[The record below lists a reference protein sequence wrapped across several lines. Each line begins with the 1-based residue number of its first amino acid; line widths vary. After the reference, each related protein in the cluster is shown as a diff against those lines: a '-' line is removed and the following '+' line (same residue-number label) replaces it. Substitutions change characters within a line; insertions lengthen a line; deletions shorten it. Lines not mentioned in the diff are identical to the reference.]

1 MSKTGKGGKGR
12 RPATDVVHAGRHP
25 EAQHGFVNTPVYRGS
40 TVLFPT
46 LEALKKRT
54 QPYTYGRRAT
64 PTTRAIEEAMTSLSG
79 GAATILLPSGLN
91 AVTAA
96 ILSFVKAG
104 DSILMVDTVY
114 QPTRA
119 FCDGLLQR
127 LGIATI
133 YYDPNAGAGI
143 ADLITET
150 TRLVFVES
158 PGSQTFEMQ
167 DIPAIAK
174 AAHARGLFVLADN
187 TWAGPLYCKPL
198 ALGCDV
204 TIEALTKHVVGHAD
218 ANLGSVTANA
228 RAAEYIDNA
237 KEWLG
242 TSVGSEEAYLALR
255 GLRTL
260 DLRLRHHHQAG
271 LAMARWL
278 AERPEVARVIH
289 PGLESDPG
297 HALWKRDYLGACG
310 LFAAILK
317 PASQKALAAFLDG
330 LELFGMGY
338 SWGGYES
345 LIIPFDPSSYRTATT
360 WVAEGPAIRLHIGL
374 DDIEDLKAD
383 LSSAFDRLT
392 ATGA

>member
-1 MSKTGKGGKGR
+1 MSKPGNGAKDK
-12 RPATDVVHAGRHP
+12 RPATKIVHAGRDP
-25 EAQHGFVNTPVYRGS
+25 RAQHGFVNTPVYRGS

-64 PTTRAIEEAMTSLSG
+64 PTTRALEEAITELEG

-96 ILSFVKAG
+96 ILAFVKAG
-104 DSILMVDTVY
+104 DEILMVDTVY

-119 FCDGLLQR
+119 FCDGLLPR
-127 LGIATI
+127 LGVSTV
-133 YYDPNAGAGI
+133 YYDPSIAGGI
-143 ADLITET
+143 GDLVKPN

-167 DIPAIAK
+167 DIPAIVA
-174 AAHARGLFVLADN
+174 AAHARDLVVLADN

-204 TIEALTKHVVGHAD
+204 VIEALTKHVVGHAD

-228 RAAEYIDNA
+228 RAAKYLDNI

-260 DLRLRHHHQAG
+260 HVRMAHHHEAG
-271 LAMARWL
+271 LEMARWL
-278 AERPEVARVIH
+278 AQRPEVARVMH
-289 PGLESDPG
+289 PALDCDPG
-297 HALWKRDYLGACG
+297 HALWARDYTGACG
-310 LFAAILK
+310 LFGAILK
-317 PASQKALAAFLDG
+317 PASQKAMAAFLDG

-345 LIIPFDPSSYRTATT
+345 LIIPFDPTSYRTATT
-360 WVAEGPAIRLHIGL
+360 WHAEGPAIRLHIGL
-374 DDIEDLKAD
+374 DDIDDLKAD
-383 LSSAFDRLT
+383 LSSAFDRLR
-392 ATGA
+392 AARA

>member
-1 MSKTGKGGKGR
+1 MTKSKNGGKGR
-12 RPATDVVHAGRHP
+12 RPATQLVHLGRDP
-25 EAQHGFVNTPVYRGS
+25 AAQHGFVNTPVYRGS

-64 PTTRAIEEAMTSLSG
+64 PTTRALEDALTELAG
-79 GAATILLPSGLN
+79 GEATILLPSGLN

-96 ILSFVKAG
+96 LLAFVQAG
-104 DSILMVDTVY
+104 DEILMVDTVY

-119 FCDGLLQR
+119 FCDGLLTR
-127 LGIATI
+127 LGVKTV
-133 YYDPNAGAGI
+133 YYDPIIGKQI
-143 ADLITET
+143 ANLITAR

-167 DIPAIAK
+167 DIPAIAE
-174 AAHARGLFVLADN
+174 AAHARGLYVIADN
-187 TWAGPLYCKPL
+187 TWASPFFCQPL
-198 ALGCDV
+198 ALGADV
-204 TIEALTKHVVGHAD
+204 VIEALTKHVVGHAD
-218 ANLGSVTANA
+218 ANLGAVTANG
-228 RAAEYIDNA
+228 RAARMIDNA

-260 DLRLRHHHQAG
+260 HVRLRHHHEAG
-271 LAMARWL
+271 LAMAQWL
-278 AERPEVARVIH
+278 AKRPEIARVLH

-297 HALWKRDYLGACG
+297 HSLWARDYTGACG

-317 PASQKALAAFLDG
+317 PVSEKALGAFLDG

-345 LIIPFDPSSYRTATT
+345 LIIPFDPRSYRTATNWT
-360 WVAEGPAIRLHIGL
+360 AEGPAIRLHIGL
-374 DDIEDLKAD
+374 DDIAD
-383 LSSAFDRLT
+383 LQDDLTAAFARLT
-392 ATGA
+392 TAG

>member
-1 MSKTGKGGKGR
+1 MTKSKNGGKGR
-12 RPATDVVHAGRHP
+12 RPATQLVHLGRDP
-25 EAQHGFVNTPVYRGS
+25 AAQHGFVNTPVYRGS

-46 LEALKKRT
+46 LESLKKRT

-64 PTTRAIEEAMTSLSG
+64 PTTRALEDALTELAG
-79 GAATILLPSGLN
+79 GEATILLPSGLN

-96 ILSFVKAG
+96 LLAFVQAG
-104 DSILMVDTVY
+104 DEILMVDTVY

-119 FCDGLLQR
+119 FCDGLLTR
-127 LGIATI
+127 LGVKTV
-133 YYDPNAGAGI
+133 YYDPVIGGQITN
-143 ADLITET
+143 LITAK

-167 DIPAIAK
+167 DIPAIAE
-174 AAHARGLFVLADN
+174 AAHARGLYVIADN
-187 TWAGPLYCKPL
+187 TWASPFFCQPL
-198 ALGCDV
+198 ALGADV
-204 TIEALTKHVVGHAD
+204 VIEALTKHVVGHAD
-218 ANLGSVTANA
+218 ANLGAVTANG
-228 RAAEYIDNA
+228 RAARMIDNA

-260 DLRLRHHHQAG
+260 HVRLRHHNEAG
-271 LAMARWL
+271 LAMAQWL
-278 AERPEVARVIH
+278 AKRPEIARVLH

-297 HALWKRDYLGACG
+297 HSLWARDYTGACG

-317 PASQKALAAFLDG
+317 PVSEKALGAFLDG

-345 LIIPFDPSSYRTATT
+345 LIIPFDPRSYRTATN
-360 WVAEGPAIRLHIGL
+360 WKAEGPAIRLHIGL
-374 DDIEDLKAD
+374 DDIAD
-383 LSSAFDRLT
+383 LQDDLTAAFARLT
-392 ATGA
+392 TAG

>member
-1 MSKTGKGGKGR
+1 MTKSKYGGKGR
-12 RPATDVVHAGRHP
+12 RPATDFVHLGRDP
-25 EAQHGFVNTPVYRGS
+25 ASQHGFVNTPVYRGS

-64 PTTRAIEEAMTSLSG
+64 PTTRALEDALTELAG
-79 GAATILLPSGLN
+79 GEATILLPSGLN

-96 ILSFVKAG
+96 LLAFVQAG
-104 DSILMVDTVY
+104 DEILMVDTVY

-119 FCDGLLQR
+119 FCDGLLTR
-127 LGIATI
+127 LGVKTI
-133 YYDPNAGAGI
+133 YYDPLLGAQI
-143 ADLITET
+143 ASLITDK

-167 DIPAIAK
+167 DIPAIAE
-174 AAHARGLFVLADN
+174 AAHARGLFVIADN
-187 TWAGPLYCKPL
+187 TWASPFFCQPL
-198 ALGCDV
+198 ALGADV
-204 TIEALTKHVVGHAD
+204 VIEALTKHVVGHAD
-218 ANLGSVTANA
+218 ANLGAVTANA
-228 RAAEYIDNA
+228 RAARMIDNA

-242 TSVGSEEAYLALR
+242 TSVGSEEVYLALR

-260 DLRLRHHHQAG
+260 HVRLRHHHEAG

-278 AERPEVARVIH
+278 ATRPEVARVLH

-297 HALWKRDYLGACG
+297 HALWTRDYTGACG
-310 LFAAILK
+310 LFGAILN
-317 PASQKALAAFLDG
+317 PASDNALAAFLDG

-345 LIIPFDPSSYRTATT
+345 LIIPFDPRSYRTATKWT
-360 WVAEGPAIRLHIGL
+360 AEGPAIRVHIGL
-374 DDIEDLKAD
+374 DDIEDLKDD
-383 LSSAFDRLT
+383 LTAAFARLT
-392 ATGA
+392 TAK